1 MSFKGNNDV
10 SNVNYEDT
18 DDSLYI
24 RAAAAEDRKRTEQ
37 FQYRK
42 DLWSIV
48 EQLSTGRVINYVTI
62 ISIKKLIND
71 ITITF
76 SGIVIK
82 YITVIIKMIITF

>member
-10 SNVNYEDT
+10 SNVNYEDR